1 LGLESPDVIFS
12 GKPGD
17 KRQFLR
23 QEVTS
28 AIPGSNFNPDVKFNE
43 LEPRDVAAML
53 ISDFLTD
60 QRERPM
66 TSIYTL
72 DTPDARRLVLGQN
85 ATSGLT
91 DLSKIEITKRM
102 KMSLEEFYA
111 SQLTPSYSDYY
122 QALKAEQRI
131 IFMKYLSQLINRA
144 RKFNPNS
151 FKDSM
156 NQYGMSEGEK
166 IHINIVGKLF
176 ESRLD
181 VLKSQKNTL
190 RRLITGASQ

>member
-1 LGLESPDVIFS
+1 
-12 GKPGD
+12 
-17 KRQFLR
+17 
-23 QEVTS
+23 
-28 AIPGSNFNPDVKFNE
+28 
-43 LEPRDVAAML
+43 ML

-85 ATSGLT
+85 STSGLT

-102 KMSLEEFYA
+102 KMNLEEFYS

-131 IFMKYLSQLINRA
+131 IFMRYLSQLINRA
-144 RKFNPNS
+144 RKFNPSN

-166 IHINIVGKLF
+166 IHINIIGKLF

>member
-1 LGLESPDVIFS
+1 
-12 GKPGD
+12 
-17 KRQFLR
+17 
-23 QEVTS
+23 
-28 AIPGSNFNPDVKFNE
+28 
-43 LEPRDVAAML
+43 
-53 ISDFLTD
+53 
-60 QRERPM
+60 M

-91 DLSKIEITKRM
+91 ELSKIEITKRM
-102 KMSLEEFYA
+102 KMSLEEFYS

-156 NQYGMSEGEK
+156 NQYGMSEGER

>member
-1 LGLESPDVIFS
+1 
-12 GKPGD
+12 
-17 KRQFLR
+17 
-23 QEVTS
+23 
-28 AIPGSNFNPDVKFNE
+28 
-43 LEPRDVAAML
+43 
-53 ISDFLTD
+53 
-60 QRERPM
+60 M

-91 DLSKIEITKRM
+91 ELSKIEITKRM
-102 KMSLEEFYA
+102 KMSLEEFYS

-122 QALKAEQRI
+122 QALKSEQRI

-156 NQYGMSEGEK
+156 NQYGMSEGER